1 MYATAAPCC
10 KFATIV
16 LAVELRCDLFGA
28 VASIRSMG
36 PVCLGADSARLL
48 RTLSEL
54 PGLSLAFSQ
63 SGTLQHGEVKVPS
76 AKGVGQEE
84 TCSKISIINR
94 DEQWQK
100 IGPMRVTFMTF
111 SSVIVE
117 VAPRMNHAGLENL
130 THTCPQILIA
140 PTNGN
145 ARKPSYPCRAGKK
158 GKSESLSSH
167 YQPYDS
173 MFRWTHVP
181 EARWGEEMDRQPAHP
196 FLVLLWLL
204 TPTRSHSLPAMI
216 RQKVCRTRGNGSSCP
231 KPLTFFVVE
240 LKIRPEREK
249 YASPPPLPDWGGWD
263 QKDDTSTSSTKGF
276 KIPPVVVPS
285 RCIISGT
292 SQDSGRHD
300 ERKVERSIPI
310 LILTPSCGDG
320 GKATNPMARSTGGGG
335 KVEKASRLAIV
346 GEAIQPQ
353 QHHAS
358 TSSPWIIV
366 ILLAVDDEDHR
377 HSSESDTSL
386 AVMGGPPFRGFGFP
400 LRRAAANQGA

>member
-16 LAVELRCDLFGA
+16 LAVELRCDLSGA
-28 VASIRSMG
+28 VAFIRSMG

-76 AKGVGQEE
+76 AKG
-84 TCSKISIINR
+84 
-94 DEQWQK
+94 DEQWQQT
-100 IGPMRVTFMTF
+100 GPMRGTFMTF
-111 SSVIVE
+111 SPVIVE
-117 VAPRMNHAGLENL
+117 VAPRMNHGERRRIL
-130 THTCPQILIA
+130 THTCPPILKA
-140 PTNGN
+140 LTNGN
-145 ARKPSYPCRAGKK
+145 ARKPSYPCRA
-158 GKSESLSSH
+158 
-167 YQPYDS
+167 
-173 MFRWTHVP
+173 
-181 EARWGEEMDRQPAHP
+181 MDRQPAHP

-240 LKIRPEREK
+240 LKIRPEKEN
-249 YASPPPLPDWGGWD
+249 
-263 QKDDTSTSSTKGF
+263 TKGE
-276 KIPPVVVPS
+276 IPPVVVPS

-292 SQDSGRHD
+292 SQGSGRHD

-320 GKATNPMARSTGGGG
+320 GKATNPMARSTDRREG
-335 KVEKASRLAIV
+335 KPKNHIV
-346 GEAIQPQ
+346 RGPSNLSSIMPL
-353 QHHAS
+353 HHR
-358 TSSPWIIV
+358 PWIIV

-386 AVMGGPPFRGFGFP
+386 AVMSGPPPSGDLGSR
-400 LRRAAANQGA
+400 

>member
-76 AKGVGQEE
+76 AKG
-84 TCSKISIINR
+84 
-94 DEQWQK
+94 DEQWQQT
-100 IGPMRVTFMTF
+100 GPMRGTFMTF
-111 SSVIVE
+111 SPVIVE
-117 VAPRMNHAGLENL
+117 VAPRMNHGERRRIL
-130 THTCPQILIA
+130 THTCQPILKA

-145 ARKPSYPCRAGKK
+145 ARKPSYPCRARG
-158 GKSESLSSH
+158 E
-167 YQPYDS
+167 
-173 MFRWTHVP
+173 
-181 EARWGEEMDRQPAHP
+181 WGEMDRQPAHP

-231 KPLTFFVVE
+231 KPLTSFVVE
-240 LKIRPEREK
+240 LKIRPEKEK
-249 YASPPPLPDWGGWD
+249 YASPPPLPDWG
-263 QKDDTSTSSTKGF
+263 
-276 KIPPVVVPS
+276 VPS

-292 SQDSGRHD
+292 SQGSGRHD

-320 GKATNPMARSTGGGG
+320 GKATNPMARSTIMP
-335 KVEKASRLAIV
+335 L
-346 GEAIQPQ
+346 
-353 QHHAS
+353 HHR
-358 TSSPWIIV
+358 PWIIV

-386 AVMGGPPFRGFGFP
+386 AVMSGPPFRGFGFP